1 VCRPFG
7 ASAQA
12 AFGIG
17 LRLVQSM
24 FLPVVALAFAAGP
37 VAGQNVGARKADRVR
52 TTFLSAVGMAAG
64 ITTLSAIVGY
74 LEAERFMR
82 IFSQDPEVVQVGVDY
97 LHIAAWSFVASGV
110 VFVTSS
116 MFQALGNAVPPMLT
130 SVSRIALIAVPIVI
144 LSRQPG
150 FSLTTIWYIS
160 VSGTALQMIANL
172 MLLQR
177 EFHKRF
183 APQLATDQP
192 SLSA

>member
-1 VCRPFG
+1 
-7 ASAQA
+7 
-12 AFGIG
+12 
-17 LRLVQSM
+17 
-24 FLPVVALAFAAGP
+24 
-37 VAGQNVGARKADRVR
+37 
-52 TTFLSAVGMAAG
+52 
-64 ITTLSAIVGY
+64 
-74 LEAERFMR
+74 
-82 IFSQDPEVVQVGVDY
+82 
-97 LHIAAWSFVASGV
+97 
-110 VFVTSS
+110 
-116 MFQALGNAVPPMLT
+116 MLT